1 MESDSD
7 KRVVRVVDCNGRE
20 CDFCLEDIRRTS
32 AAFWNSFTLSTERWV
47 DRLVHF
53 ANGDRFLAM
62 SLVLQTPLVL
72 IIGNQWVGL
81 LRFQKQD
88 ALVMLALDDAVVP
101 RSPDSYGYRV
111 DDALIHMAMC
121 FGQGVTLPGDI
132 IGLYVWEPTPTVRRW
147 FRRLFVETAPD
158 NRLVQEAWEPRTHPV
173 VRRGL
178 VFLHRITGG
187 ASSGVLDRLL
197 SMEVHCTTPEQDALV
212 TQCRQAAGI
221 VEMNRPM
228 KQSNVKI
235 QDHVGHWNFKWQNVS
250 VTFGNERVYE
260 RPDERL
266 RWLAIWI
273 VCTFSSRRG
282 FEHILLH
289 TPDALLLALL
299 PAIKRASIRA
309 SHANDDGQA
318 NAVCRGDRRQRK
330 RKECQAT

>member
-7 KRVVRVVDCNGRE
+7 KRVVRVMDCNGRE
-20 CDFCLEDIRRTS
+20 CDFCLEDIRRAS
-32 AAFWNSFTLSTERWV
+32 ATFWNRFTLSTERWV

-121 FGQGVTLPGDI
+121 FGRGVTLPGDI
-132 IGLYVWEPTPTVRRW
+132 IGLYVWEPTPTLQRW

-178 VFLHRITGG
+178 VFLHCITGG
-187 ASSGVLDRLL
+187 ASSRVLDRLL

-235 QDHVGHWNFKWQNVS
+235 QDHVGRWNFKWQNVP
-250 VTFGNERVYE
+250 VIFGNERVYE

-282 FEHILLH
+282 FEHILSH

-299 PAIKRASIRA
+299 PAIKRASICA
-309 SHANDDGQA
+309 SHTNDDGQA
-318 NAVCRGDRRQRK
+318 NTVCREDRRQRR